1 MTGMTRHQYRCSVRW
16 SDMDVY
22 GHVNNAVFLTYLEE
36 ARSDLLGGQAAIA
49 GVDTFTAGCV
59 SAKHEIEYKAPLEW
73 REAPVTVEV
82 WVTGFKTVSF
92 SLAYE
97 VKDEGT
103 LYARAASTMVPYDLE
118 GKRPRRLTGAER
130 AYLTGFLTQQ

>member
-1 MTGMTRHQYRCSVRW
+1 MSRHQYRCSVRW
-16 SDMDVY
+16 SDMDIY

-36 ARSDLLGGQAAIA
+36 ARSAILGSHASKA
-49 GVDTFTAGCV
+49 GVDTFAAGCV

-73 REAPVTVEV
+73 RETAVTVEV
-82 WVTGFKTVSF
+82 WVTGLRAASF

-97 VKDEGT
+97 VKDEGK

-118 GKRPRRLTGAER
+118 SRRPRRLTEAER
-130 AYLTGFLTQQ
+130 VYLTGFLARP

>member
-1 MTGMTRHQYRCSVRW
+1 MIRHQYRCSVRW

-22 GHVNNAVFLTYLEE
+22 GHVNNSVFLTYLEE
-36 ARSDLLGGQAAIA
+36 ARGDMLGRQASTA
-49 GVDTFTAGCV
+49 GVGTFAAGCV

-73 REAPVTVEV
+73 REATVAVEV
-82 WVTGFKTVSF
+82 WVTGLRAASF

-97 VKDEGT
+97 VKDERT

-118 GKRPRRLTGAER
+118 SRCPRRLTEPER
-130 AYLTGFLTQQ
+130 AYLTRFLTQH